1 MILMLN
7 FWKEY
12 EIRRPKDLWHCIK
25 WSYQRV
31 ARGFCDWD
39 AWDLD
44 HFYLELI
51 IESLKHFKKC
61 THTYPGRE
69 EYGKTSEDWD
79 RYLEAII
86 VDLEFVQRNAPDFLN
101 ESKVPYKVVEKR
113 LARAM
118 TRLVNVWFDLW
129 D

>member
-1 MILMLN
+1 MTKMNVWKSGMI
-7 FWKEY
+7 
-12 EIRRPKDLWHCIK
+12 RTPKDIWRHIK

-31 ARGFCDWD
+31 VRGFCDYD
-39 AWDLD
+39 AYDLD
-44 HFYLELI
+44 VYYLDLLI
-51 IESLKHFKKC
+51 ASLKHFKKH
-61 THTYPGRE
+61 THTYPGRGD
-69 EYGKTSEDWD
+69 YGKTSEDWD

-86 VDLEFVQRNAPDFLN
+86 VDLEFVQRNAPGFLN

-118 TRLVNVWFDLW
+118 SRLVNVWFELW